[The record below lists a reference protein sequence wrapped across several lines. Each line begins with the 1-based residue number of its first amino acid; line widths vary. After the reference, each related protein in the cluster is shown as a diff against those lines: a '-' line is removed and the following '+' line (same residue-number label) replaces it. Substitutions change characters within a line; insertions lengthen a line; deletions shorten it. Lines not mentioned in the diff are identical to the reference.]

1 MEISFKKKEVLKGAG
16 NSLGD
21 GNWSVV

>member
-1 MEISFKKKEVLKGAG
+1 MEISFKKKEVLKGTG